1 MGTKRERKEMK
12 TKKKD
17 NVVTTKKSWNREV
30 RQREKIEDQAKEI
43 EEQTKK
49 IADMIF
55 GSQ

>member
-1 MGTKRERKEMK
+1 MTTE
-12 TKKKD
+12 KKD
-17 NVVTTKKSWNREV
+17 NVLTTKKSWDREV

-55 GSQ
+55 GS

>member
-1 MGTKRERKEMK
+1 MK
-12 TKKKD
+12 TEKKD
-17 NVVTTKKSWNREV
+17 NVLTTKKSWNREV

-55 GSQ
+55 GTQ